1 MTKKKKII
9 LGVVV
14 VAVAIA
20 IAMVGYCV
28 GRDNAPVKE
37 TTKYVEVVKDS
48 ETIFDTSALEVW
60 GGHTNDDGIIRMI
73 GAWYYGV
80 GKDGSII
87 VEDETG
93 ELWSVVDAP
102 VSETDF
108 LLLWITDKNTD
119 TTKDDEIVKV
129 WCEAHN

>member
-1 MTKKKKII
+1 MTKKRAII
-9 LGVVV
+9 IGVVV
-14 VAVAIA
+14 VL
-20 IAMVGYCV
+20 VGMLVGAFFV
-28 GRDNAPVKE
+28 GRTTAPVKE

-60 GGHTNDDGIIRMI
+60 GGHTDDDGIIRMI

-80 GKDGSII
+80 GKDGAII